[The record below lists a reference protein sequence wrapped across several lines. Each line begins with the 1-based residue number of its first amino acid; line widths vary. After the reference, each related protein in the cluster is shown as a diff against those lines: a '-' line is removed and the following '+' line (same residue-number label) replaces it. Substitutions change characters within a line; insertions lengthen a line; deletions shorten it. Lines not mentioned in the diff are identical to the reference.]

1 MLQRSNLLDTGFMN
15 LGMAVFLIGLVGF
28 LGLHSL
34 RIVADPWRQ
43 AQVAR
48 LGANAWKGLYSL
60 ASIAFFLALLWG
72 YAQARQGAAPL
83 FLLPDGLARGMKH
96 AVALLV
102 LPAFWLML
110 AAYVP
115 RNHFKSALKHPMTL
129 SVKLWALAHLLV
141 NHTLPD
147 LLLFGGFLLWAVLLF
162 RSARRRPQ
170 PALPAGTALGT
181 GLVLLLGT
189 AAYLGFALYL
199 HAAWIGVHPFR

>member
-1 MLQRSNLLDTGFMN
+1 MN
-15 LGMAVFLIGLVGF
+15 LAMVVFLIGLVGF

-34 RIVADPWRQ
+34 RIVAEPWRQ

-60 ASIAFFLALLWG
+60 ASIGFFLALLWG
-72 YAQARQGAAPL
+72 YAEARQGAAPL
-83 FLLPDGLARGMKH
+83 FFLPDGLARGMKH

-102 LPAFWLML
+102 LFAFWLML

-129 SVKLWALAHLLV
+129 SVKLWAFAHLLV

-162 RSARRRPQ
+162 RSARRRPAQ
-170 PALPAGTALGT
+170 QLPAGTALGT

-189 AAYLGFALYL
+189 AAYLGFAFYL